1 MRDFL
6 AGPDPIH
13 QVAVRHVV
21 STLRHALQD
30 AHEGRTRLG
39 RLVNMKKTNISL
51 IFLLVAWVSYGQ
63 QAQPISTIDFV
74 QIVDGNEEEA
84 LYYYENNWKILRE
97 IALKRNYI
105 ASFQLMET
113 TPSPEAPFHLML
125 ITTYADSDQY
135 QAREK
140 HFEAL
145 IEEKGPLRLMNDKQP
160 GDFRK
165 IVFNK
170 TGVRHR

>member
-13 QVAVRHVV
+13 PIAVRHVV

-39 RLVNMKKTNISL
+39 RSSSMKKMNITF
-51 IFLLVAWVSYGQ
+51 ILLFAAWVSYGQ

-105 ASFQLMET
+105 ASFQLRET

-125 ITTYADSDQY
+125 VTTYPAVDITDS
-135 QAREK
+135 
-140 HFEAL
+140 F
-145 IEEKGPLRLMNDKQP
+145 
-160 GDFRK
+160 
-165 IVFNK
+165 
-170 TGVRHR
+170 